1 MKKIVNP
8 FIDFLQRIDLH
19 GMDRVYARIK
29 VEEFINDSVKLKN
42 KKIVIVHGKG
52 EGILKDEVFKCLK
65 NNKYVLDYK
74 LDSFNIGCTIVE
86 LKIN

>member
-8 FIDFLQRIDLH
+8 FIDFLPRIDLH
-19 GMDRVYARIK
+19 GIDRVYARIK

-52 EGILKDEVFKCLK
+52 
-65 NNKYVLDYK
+65 
-74 LDSFNIGCTIVE
+74 
-86 LKIN
+86 

>member
-8 FIDFLQRIDLH
+8 FIDFLPRIDLH
-19 GMDRVYARIK
+19 DMDRVYARIK

>member
-8 FIDFLQRIDLH
+8 FIDFLPRIDLH
-19 GMDRVYARIK
+19 CMDRVYARIK